1 MPDEDD
7 LIDYE
12 PCSYCGAKIPAD
24 IVRCPKCGNFTDGAG
39 PKKAAGAGPGWD
51 RKKIVMVVVAVVT
64 LAAFLLTSLRG
75 C

>member
-12 PCSYCGAKIPAD
+12 PCSYCGADIPAD
-24 IVRCPKCGNFTDGAG
+24 IVRCPKCGQFTDGAG
-39 PKKAAGAGPGWD
+39 PLGKSGKGWD
-51 RKKIVMVVVAVVT
+51 ARRIAIVAVTLAT
-64 LAAFLLTSLRG
+64 LAAFLLTMMGG

>member
-12 PCSYCGAKIPAD
+12 RCSYCGTQIPAD
-24 IVRCPKCGNFTDGAG
+24 IVRCPKCGNYTDSAG
-39 PKKAAGAGPGWD
+39 PRGAAGRRWD
-51 RKKIVMVVVAVVT
+51 AKKIVVLIIALVAI
-64 LAAFLLTSLRG
+64 AAFLMTGFGG

>member
-1 MPDEDD
+1 MRDEDD

-12 PCSYCGAKIPAD
+12 PCSYCGEEVPAD

-39 PKKAAGAGPGWD
+39 PKGKGGSAWD
-51 RKKIVMVVVAVVT
+51 RKKVAVVIVVVLT
-64 LAAFLLTSLRG
+64 LAAFLLTSMGG

>member
-12 PCSYCGAKIPAD
+12 KCSYCGTQIPAD
-24 IVRCPKCGNFTDGAG
+24 IVRCPKCGNYTDGAG
-39 PKKAAGAGPGWD
+39 PGGRAGRRWDAKKVVILLIALAA
-51 RKKIVMVVVAVVT
+51 I
-64 LAAFLLTSLRG
+64 AAFLATSFGG